1 MAYLLGN
8 PNCMESLRKDITDLQ
23 GAIIDVFSRA
33 GAVRYPSWKFPNK
46 VSCDLDLV
54 ALLEHYDYVEND
66 PEFTQHSHVMLLELV
81 IDRLLLLLQSFTGY
95 MENLI
100 SKQAV
105 PPSQAVGPCMSI
117 GLAVRKYWNSTLKL
131 GALHQQLVTEKK
143 SNRRDI
149 SALKS
154 TLQDVKAENEHL
166 KSCSPMISESGAS
179 LASAQSTLS
188 CLPQTIHG
196 PDCDFSDT
204 SQPRSAYGVTKN
216 VCSVHSQTIESSLV
230 PCDACAS
237 GQASLREVGKAIIS
251 ICHSQNIPSSLGKF
265 QEMVE
270 ETLGNKPLT
279 AMDMS
284 FWASEQSKDLSRINK
299 HLGGLMQLINP
310 LKAELEESEKQK
322 DELRKQVEDFDK
334 LLQKENETQERQR
347 KAAEQYLEEKIKENL
362 QITAKLEKD
371 KEDLRTGAVVLEERI
386 STLKEE
392 LLSQQATMRELE
404 LTKSTLLEEMRTK
417 MAHKSQMT
425 KLEDQVQLLTS
436 QLENASHTL
445 SGATTQLDKEKAKVE
460 SMLRHEESLQAKQ
473 RALLQ
478 QLDCLDQECEEL
490 RASLGEAEDD
500 KAKLEQQLK
509 ETQAEKR
516 QVQGQLEA
524 QQQLMEN
531 LQQEKLSFEQSTSEL
546 LRNISE
552 LDELLQ
558 ELKERERLLV
568 SFPDLHIPAEAQFES
583 TGDIADD
590 MEKQLQANN
599 IRISVLEEENSRL
612 RTALAKMK
620 ETAQEGV
627 LRQPFPRTQT
637 SKQHSAPSA
646 CEWPSQQ
653 PEHSTPET
661 AKQPSKAIVRRG
673 HVEGNVLR
681 LPSSRELGHQHL
693 RQTERERQRSQSP
706 GPLSSQPQEPP
717 EIEPQES
724 NPCWRCSARDTNKA
738 VYCSSPRL
746 PPSAGLL
753 SVTVKETQ
761 KGCATWEPR
770 ASLPLTAS

>member
-54 ALLEHYDYVEND
+54 ALLEHYDHVEND

-100 SKQAV
+100 NEQAV

-117 GLAVRKYWNSTLKL
+117 GLAVRKYWNSMLKL
-131 GALHQQLVTEKK
+131 GVLHQQLVTEKK
-143 SNRRDI
+143 SNRSDI

-154 TLQDVKAENEHL
+154 TLQDVKAENEPL
-166 KSCSPMISESGAS
+166 KSCSPVISESSAL
-179 LASAQSTLS
+179 LASAQSTMS
-188 CLPQTIHG
+188 CLPQTIRG

-237 GQASLREVGKAIIS
+237 GQASLQKVGKAIIS
-251 ICHSQNIPSSLGKF
+251 ICLSQNIPSSLVKF

-270 ETLGNKPLT
+270 ETLGNKPLSAT
-279 AMDMS
+279 DIS
-284 FWASEQSKDLSRINK
+284 FWASEQSKDLSRINR
-299 HLGGLMQLINP
+299 HLGVLMQLINP
-310 LKAELEESEKQK
+310 LKADLEESEKQK
-322 DELRKQVEDFDK
+322 DELRKQVEGFDK
-334 LLQKENETQERQR
+334 LLQKETETQERQR
-347 KAAEQYLEEKIKENL
+347 KEAEQYLEEKIKENF

-371 KEDLRTGAVVLEERI
+371 KEDLQTGAVVLEERI

-436 QLENASHTL
+436 QLENASHEL
-445 SGATTQLDKEKAKVE
+445 SRATTQLDKEKAKVE

-473 RALLQ
+473 RTLLQ

-490 RASLGEAEDD
+490 KASLGEVEDD
-500 KAKLEQQLK
+500 KAKLEQQMK
-509 ETQAEKR
+509 ATQAEK
-516 QVQGQLEA
+516 QQIQGQLEA

-531 LQQEKLSFEQSTSEL
+531 LQQEKLSLEQSTSEL
-546 LRNISE
+546 LRNISD

-583 TGDIADD
+583 TGNITDD

-599 IRISVLEEENSRL
+599 IRISILEDENSRL

-620 ETAQEGV
+620 EAAQQGALRVSLTPATGEEGTSQCKGEPTAIN
-627 LRQPFPRTQT
+627 RQ
-637 SKQHSAPSA
+637 
-646 CEWPSQQ
+646 
-653 PEHSTPET
+653 
-661 AKQPSKAIVRRG
+661 
-673 HVEGNVLR
+673 
-681 LPSSRELGHQHL
+681 
-693 RQTERERQRSQSP
+693 
-706 GPLSSQPQEPP
+706 
-717 EIEPQES
+717 
-724 NPCWRCSARDTNKA
+724 
-738 VYCSSPRL
+738 
-746 PPSAGLL
+746 
-753 SVTVKETQ
+753 
-761 KGCATWEPR
+761 
-770 ASLPLTAS
+770 LTMQAD

>member
-100 SKQAV
+100 SEQAV
-105 PPSQAVGPCMSI
+105 PPSRAVGPCMSI
-117 GLAVRKYWNSTLKL
+117 GLAVRKYGNSMLKL

-154 TLQDVKAENEHL
+154 TLQDVKAENEPL
-166 KSCSPMISESGAS
+166 KSCSPVISESSAL
-179 LASAQSTLS
+179 LASAQSTMS
-188 CLPQTIHG
+188 CLPQTIRG
-196 PDCDFSDT
+196 PDCGFSDT

-237 GQASLREVGKAIIS
+237 GQASLWEVGKAIIS

-265 QEMVE
+265 QEKVE

-279 AMDMS
+279 TTDIS
-284 FWASEQSKDLSRINK
+284 FWASEQSKDLSRINR
-299 HLGGLMQLINP
+299 HLGVLMQLINP
-310 LKAELEESEKQK
+310 LKADLEESEKQK

-334 LLQKENETQERQR
+334 LLQKATETQEWQR
-347 KAAEQYLEEKIKENL
+347 KKAEQYLEEKIKENF

-371 KEDLRTGAVVLEERI
+371 KEDLQTGAAVLEERI

-392 LLSQQATMRELE
+392 LLSQQAAMRELE

-436 QLENASHTL
+436 QLENASHKL
-445 SGATTQLDKEKAKVE
+445 SRATTQLDKEKAKVE

-473 RALLQ
+473 RTLLQ
-478 QLDCLDQECEEL
+478 QLDYLDQECEEL
-490 RASLGEAEDD
+490 RASLDEVEDD

-509 ETQAEKR
+509 ATQAEK
-516 QVQGQLEA
+516 QQIQGQLEA

-531 LQQEKLSFEQSTSEL
+531 LQQEKLSLEQSTSEL

-583 TGDIADD
+583 TGNITDD

-599 IRISVLEEENSRL
+599 IRISILEEENSRL
-612 RTALAKMK
+612 RTTLAKMK
-620 ETAQEGV
+620 EAAQQGA
-627 LRQPFPRTQT
+627 LRFIPQIQLWAHSSSRTG
-637 SKQHSAPSA
+637 SKDGMMNLHKA
-646 CEWPSQQ
+646 
-653 PEHSTPET
+653 ST
-661 AKQPSKAIVRRG
+661 
-673 HVEGNVLR
+673 GNPNLAHR
-681 LPSSRELGHQHL
+681 PPSSTVPHRLASGQAS
-693 RQTERERQRSQSP
+693 SQSMALQRP
-706 GPLSSQPQEPP
+706 PSNQPKPSSAEATWKAMSCVSLPAKNSAISIYARLKGKGSTARVQGLS
-717 EIEPQES
+717 
-724 NPCWRCSARDTNKA
+724 AH
-738 VYCSSPRL
+738 SPRNHR
-746 PPSAGLL
+746 
-753 SVTVKETQ
+753 K
-761 KGCATWEPR
+761 
-770 ASLPLTAS
+770 